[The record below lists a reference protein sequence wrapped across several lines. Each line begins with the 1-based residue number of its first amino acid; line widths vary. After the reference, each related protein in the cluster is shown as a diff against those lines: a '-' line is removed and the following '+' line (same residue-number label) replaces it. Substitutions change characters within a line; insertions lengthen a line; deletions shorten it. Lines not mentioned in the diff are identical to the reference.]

1 MNKILPYI
9 LSAFVMVGC
18 GQSGH
23 DEHDH
28 DHDHD
33 HDHEAEAQEAG
44 DHKHGDEIVLT
55 KEQIEA
61 AGIRTDSVGHGAFH
75 GVIKVGGAIEAVPAD
90 EQVVVATMNGVLHC
104 AQPMPAPGSAIA
116 QGRTLGTISA
126 QNLQEGDPLKRA
138 RIDYEAAQREYE
150 RAGRLV
156 GENVISQAE
165 YDEVRRRYEQ
175 ARTTYEALAANHT
188 QGGVAV
194 KAGMTGYVKQWL
206 AAEGAY
212 VSVGQPIA
220 VITSTRR
227 LRLRADVPMRWATRM
242 DQVRSAQFRPEGS
255 DEVYRLDDMQGR
267 LVAYSR
273 TAAEGDAYVP
283 MVFEMNNVGQLC
295 PGAFAEV
302 WLLTHDSH
310 EAMTV
315 PISAI
320 SEEQGLH
327 YVYVQTHDDAFV
339 KHEVSLG
346 LSDGLRVEVT
356 AGLDG
361 NEKVVCRGTSQV
373 RIAGASSAIP
383 EHSHNH

>member
-1 MNKILPYI
+1 MNRFLPYI
-9 LSAFVMVGC
+9 LTAFVMVGC

-23 DEHDH
+23 EDH
-28 DHDHD
+28 DD

-44 DHKHGDEIVLT
+44 GHKHGDEIVLT

-61 AGIRTDSVGHGAFH
+61 AGIRTDSVCRGAFH
-75 GVIKVGGAIEAVPAD
+75 GVIRVGGTIEAVPAD

-104 AQPMPAPGSAIA
+104 TRPMPAPGSAVT
-116 QGRTLGTISA
+116 QGRTLATISA
-126 QNLQEGDPLKRA
+126 GHLQEGDPVSRA

-156 GENVISQAE
+156 GENLISQAE
-165 YDEVRRRYEQ
+165 YDEGRRRYEQ
-175 ARTTYEALAANHT
+175 ARTAYEALAGQSA

-206 AAEGAY
+206 AAEGTY

-227 LRLRADVPMRWATRM
+227 LRLRADVPMSQAAQM
-242 DQVRSAQFRPEGS
+242 DLVRSARFRPEGS
-255 DEVYRLDDMQGR
+255 EQVYSLDEMQGR

-295 PGAFAEV
+295 PGAYADV

-315 PISAI
+315 PVSAI
-320 SEEQGLH
+320 SEEQGLY

-346 LSDGLRVEVT
+346 LSDGLRIEVK

-361 NEKVVCRGTSQV
+361 NEKVVSRGTSQV
-373 RIAGASSAIP
+373 RIAGASAAIP

>member
-1 MNKILPYI
+1 MNRFLPYI
-9 LSAFVMVGC
+9 LTAFVMVGC

-23 DEHDH
+23 EDH
-28 DHDHD
+28 DD

-44 DHKHGDEIVLT
+44 GHKHGDKSVLT
-55 KEQIEA
+55 KEQVEA
-61 AGIRTDSVGHGAFH
+61 AGIRTDSVCRGAFH
-75 GVIKVGGAIEAVPAD
+75 GVIRVGGTIEAVPAD

-104 AQPMPAPGSAIA
+104 TRPMPAPGSAVT
-116 QGRTLGTISA
+116 QGRTLATISA
-126 QNLQEGDPLKRA
+126 GHLQEGDPVSRA

-156 GENVISQAE
+156 GENLISQAE

-175 ARTTYEALAANHT
+175 ARTAYEALAGQSA

-206 AAEGAY
+206 AAEGTY

-227 LRLRADVPMRWATRM
+227 LRLRADVPMSQAAQM
-242 DQVRSAQFRPEGS
+242 DLVRSARFRPEGS
-255 DEVYRLDDMQGR
+255 EQVYSLDEMQGR

-295 PGAFAEV
+295 PGAYADV

-315 PISAI
+315 PVSAI
-320 SEEQGLH
+320 SEEQGLY

-346 LSDGLRVEVT
+346 LSDGLRIEVT

-361 NEKVVCRGTSQV
+361 NEKVVSRGTSQV
-373 RIAGASSAIP
+373 RIAGASAAIP

>member
-1 MNKILPYI
+1 MNRFLPYI
-9 LSAFVMVGC
+9 LTAFVMVGC

-23 DEHDH
+23 EDH
-28 DHDHD
+28 DD

-44 DHKHGDEIVLT
+44 GHKHGDEIVLT

-61 AGIRTDSVGHGAFH
+61 AGIRTDSVCRGAFH
-75 GVIKVGGAIEAVPAD
+75 GVIRVGGTIEAVPAD

-104 AQPMPAPGSAIA
+104 TRPMPAPGSAVT
-116 QGRTLGTISA
+116 QGRTLATISA
-126 QNLQEGDPLKRA
+126 GHLQEGDPVSRA

-156 GENVISQAE
+156 GENLISQAE

-175 ARTTYEALAANHT
+175 ARTAYEALAGQSA

-206 AAEGAY
+206 AAEGTY

-227 LRLRADVPMRWATRM
+227 LRLRADVPMSQAAQM
-242 DQVRSAQFRPEGS
+242 DLVRSARFRPEGS
-255 DEVYRLDDMQGR
+255 EQVYSLDEMQGH

-283 MVFEMNNVGQLC
+283 IVFEMNNVGQLC
-295 PGAFAEV
+295 PGAYADV

-315 PISAI
+315 PVSAI
-320 SEEQGLH
+320 SEEQGLY

-339 KHEVSLG
+339 KHEVSPG
-346 LSDGLRVEVT
+346 LSDGLRIEVK

-361 NEKVVCRGTSQV
+361 NEKVVSRGTSQV
-373 RIAGASSAIP
+373 RIAGASAAIP

>member
-1 MNKILPYI
+1 MNRFLPYI
-9 LSAFVMVGC
+9 LTAFVMVGC

-23 DEHDH
+23 EDH
-28 DHDHD
+28 DD

-44 DHKHGDEIVLT
+44 GHKHGDEIVLT

-61 AGIRTDSVGHGAFH
+61 AGIRTDSVCRGAFH
-75 GVIKVGGAIEAVPAD
+75 GVIRVGGTIEAVPAD

-104 AQPMPAPGSAIA
+104 TRPMPAPGSAVT
-116 QGRTLGTISA
+116 QGRTLATISA
-126 QNLQEGDPLKRA
+126 GHLQEGDPVSRA

-156 GENVISQAE
+156 GENLISQAE

-175 ARTTYEALAANHT
+175 ARTAYEALAGQSA

-206 AAEGAY
+206 AAEGPY
-212 VSVGQPIA
+212 GSVGQPIA

-227 LRLRADVPMRWATRM
+227 LRLRADVPMSQAAQM
-242 DQVRSAQFRPEGS
+242 DLVRSARFRPEGS
-255 DEVYRLDDMQGR
+255 EQVYSLDEMQGR

-295 PGAFAEV
+295 PGAYADV

-315 PISAI
+315 PVSAI
-320 SEEQGLH
+320 SEEQGLY

-346 LSDGLRVEVT
+346 LSDGLRIEVK

-361 NEKVVCRGTSQV
+361 NEKVVSRGTSQV
-373 RIAGASSAIP
+373 RIAGASAAIP

>member
-1 MNKILPYI
+1 MNRFLPYI
-9 LSAFVMVGC
+9 LTAFVMVGC

-23 DEHDH
+23 EDH
-28 DHDHD
+28 DD

-44 DHKHGDEIVLT
+44 GHKHGDEIVLT

-61 AGIRTDSVGHGAFH
+61 AGIRTDSVCRGAFH
-75 GVIKVGGAIEAVPAD
+75 GVIRVGGTIEAVPAD

-104 AQPMPAPGSAIA
+104 ARPMPAPGSAVT
-116 QGRTLGTISA
+116 QGRTLATISA
-126 QNLQEGDPLKRA
+126 GHLQEGDPVSRA

-156 GENVISQAE
+156 GENLISQAE

-175 ARTTYEALAANHT
+175 ARTAYEALAGQSA

-206 AAEGAY
+206 AAEGTY

-227 LRLRADVPMRWATRM
+227 LRLRADVPMSQAAQM
-242 DQVRSAQFRPEGS
+242 DLVRSARFRPEGS
-255 DEVYRLDDMQGR
+255 EQVYSLDEMQGR

-295 PGAFAEV
+295 PGAYADV

-315 PISAI
+315 PVSAI
-320 SEEQGLH
+320 SEEQGLY

-346 LSDGLRVEVT
+346 LSDGLRIEVK

-361 NEKVVCRGTSQV
+361 NEKVVSRGTSQV
-373 RIAGASSAIP
+373 RIAGASAAIP

>member
-1 MNKILPYI
+1 MNRFLPYI
-9 LSAFVMVGC
+9 LTAFVMVGC

-23 DEHDH
+23 EDH
-28 DHDHD
+28 DD

-44 DHKHGDEIVLT
+44 GHKHGDEIVLT
-55 KEQIEA
+55 KAQIEA
-61 AGIRTDSVGHGAFH
+61 AGIRTDSVCRGAFH
-75 GVIKVGGAIEAVPAD
+75 GVIRVGGTIEAVPAD
-90 EQVVVATMNGVLHC
+90 EQVVVATMNGVLHSTR
-104 AQPMPAPGSAIA
+104 PMPAPGSAVT
-116 QGRTLGTISA
+116 QGRTLATISA
-126 QNLQEGDPLKRA
+126 GHLQEGDPVSRA

-156 GENVISQAE
+156 GENLISQAE

-175 ARTTYEALAANHT
+175 ARTAYEALAGQSA

-206 AAEGAY
+206 AAEGTY

-227 LRLRADVPMRWATRM
+227 LRLRADVPMSQAAQM
-242 DQVRSAQFRPEGS
+242 DLVRSARFRPEGS
-255 DEVYRLDDMQGR
+255 EQVYSLDEMQGR

-295 PGAFAEV
+295 PGAYADV

-315 PISAI
+315 PVSAI
-320 SEEQGLH
+320 SEEQGLY

-346 LSDGLRVEVT
+346 LSDGLRIEVT

-361 NEKVVCRGTSQV
+361 NEKVVSRGTSQV
-373 RIAGASSAIP
+373 RIAGASAAIP

>member
-1 MNKILPYI
+1 MDDLGSE
-9 LSAFVMVGC
+9 LTTQFTQSA
-18 GQSGH
+18 
-23 DEHDH
+23 
-28 DHDHD
+28 
-33 HDHEAEAQEAG
+33 
-44 DHKHGDEIVLT
+44 L
-55 KEQIEA
+55 
-61 AGIRTDSVGHGAFH
+61 
-75 GVIKVGGAIEAVPAD
+75 
-90 EQVVVATMNGVLHC
+90 
-104 AQPMPAPGSAIA
+104 
-116 QGRTLGTISA
+116 
-126 QNLQEGDPLKRA
+126 
-138 RIDYEAAQREYE
+138 YELVNTRLV
-150 RAGRLV
+150 AGRCT
-156 GENVISQAE
+156 VISSNLSM
-165 YDEVRRRYEQ
+165 DEVRRRYEQ
-175 ARTTYEALAANHT
+175 ARTAYEALAGQSA

-206 AAEGAY
+206 AAEGTY

-227 LRLRADVPMRWATRM
+227 LRLRADVPMSQAALM
-242 DQVRSAQFRPEGS
+242 DLVRSARFRPEGS
-255 DEVYRLDDMQGR
+255 EQVYSLDEMQGR

-295 PGAFAEV
+295 PGAYADV

-315 PISAI
+315 PVSAI
-320 SEEQGLH
+320 SEEQGLY

-346 LSDGLRVEVT
+346 LSDGLRIEVT

-361 NEKVVCRGTSQV
+361 NEKVVSRGTSQV
-373 RIAGASSAIP
+373 RIAGASAAIP